1 MAKYFEYFPK
11 AFYSLDE
18 KQNDVDYVSN
28 IIARFNLSDDF
39 KNNTSVYYEYE
50 LRDGDTPE
58 IVAHK
63 FYKSAE
69 KHWIVMSMNDIF
81 DAHFDFPLDYA
92 TFVSYVEDKYKP
104 NAAAGQTGLSWAR
117 NTVKDYYK
125 VETQT
130 ISNTGAK
137 NVEKFSIDANA
148 HTNLSV
154 TTNDYTLKNG
164 QQINFAITKLT
175 RTHFEYE
182 EELNESKRKIKLLK
196 PEFVSELEKE
206 FRRVMAL

>member
-39 KNNTSVYYEYE
+39 KNNTSVYYDYE

-58 IVAHK
+58 IIAHK
-63 FYKSAE
+63 FYNSAE
-69 KHWIVMSMNDIF
+69 KHWIVMAMNDIF
-81 DAHFDFPLDYA
+81 DAHFDFPMDYQ
-92 TFVSYVEDKYKP
+92 TFIAYVEDKYKP
-104 NAAAGQTGLSWAR
+104 NAGVGQTGLLWAR
-117 NTVKDYYK
+117 NNTKEYYK

-130 ISNTGAK
+130 IRNTGTK
-137 NVEKFSIDANA
+137 TIEKFSIDANA
-148 HTNLSV
+148 HTNLTV
-154 TTNDYTLKNG
+154 TTNDYTLKDG
-164 QQINFAITKLT
+164 QQITVDITKST
-175 RTHFEYE
+175 QSYFQYE

-206 FRRVMAL
+206 FRRVMAS